1 MSGMRVITKREQTI
15 TYMQKNSIDLLCLQ
29 ETKTP
34 SSSVEQRDKH
44 IFVFSTSETGGTD
57 RHGVGFC
64 YNRRIGK
71 YRNHYIQHSS
81 HLAEMGINMHGNPL
95 VILTAYMPR
104 DASAE
109 INRVAT
115 WEDMSNKIR
124 GISHNKN
131 VVVLGDFNA
140 AVHARKEGEEERLGL
155 HVWGKGIAFLREKE
169 GLLPESMDRNIL
181 IELLKEHDMMRCM
194 STYFEKPNSKKAT
207 YRHMWATGMQ
217 GPRDTDRYSELDL
230 RLAFG
235 RWANS
240 IKNVEPDSFTN
251 VNTDH
256 LALGININQKL
267 KALAEAEHGK
277 EFSGAKSENEQQTI
291 PYDEMIRE
299 SIMEGKTEDMESI
312 MRTLAKAAEETLTLK
327 PPRVRKRDCHPELE
341 RLVACREIAVEQDDE
356 DEVKRIIRLF
366 KKRARKVRTE

>member
-1 MSGMRVITKREQTI
+1 
-15 TYMQKNSIDLLCLQ
+15 
-29 ETKTP
+29 
-34 SSSVEQRDKH
+34 
-44 IFVFSTSETGGTD
+44 
-57 RHGVGFC
+57 
-64 YNRRIGK
+64 
-71 YRNHYIQHSS
+71 
-81 HLAEMGINMHGNPL
+81 MHGNPL

-194 STYFEKPNSKKAT
+194 STYFEKRNSKKAT

-230 RLAFG
+230 RLVFG

-267 KALAEAEHGK
+267 KALVEAEHGK